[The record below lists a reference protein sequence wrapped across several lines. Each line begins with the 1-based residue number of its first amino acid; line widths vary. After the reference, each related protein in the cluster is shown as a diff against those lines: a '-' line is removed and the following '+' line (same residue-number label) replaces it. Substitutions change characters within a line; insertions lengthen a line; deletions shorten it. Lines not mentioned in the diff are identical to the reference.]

1 MKRLIL
7 FIFLFFFSNLSYAGN
22 ASGFC
27 SASYWWLSVCSTST
41 GDFYGNGQLVKKV
54 FMSDSEGNC
63 SSPSECWE
71 DAGGCPDGQELFQG
85 LCVPVCPSG
94 SHRDFVSG
102 QCQQDQEEDNC
113 PPGQT
118 YSNATQQCEEYEDDD
133 CPNGD
138 FSGDPRDGECQECP
152 TGEWKNPETQQCER
166 QCPFPL
172 EWSLKY
178 GQCVERDVCEKGDY
192 SGDPTDRKCGCE
204 PPKVN
209 FLELCLD
216 ECTGGTIRNPKT
228 GICEENCPQGY
239 SSVTLNGVTAC
250 FQEGERGGCDEGSSA
265 GLLNGVAICVD
276 GDGNLDQDKPE
287 PDRGNCPAGY
297 VRMTIH
303 GVEMCVEKKP
313 EQDKTDPNRSCP
325 AGQTQ
330 YCSGGVCHC
339 TIPIDSLPIG
349 GSDSGGS
356 TGGGS
361 SGSGSPGADGSTGNN
376 TSGSGSGS
384 TAPATGNDVATGSG
398 EIVAAVNRTTQA
410 VNSAN
415 TNIQQT
421 MQTEGSKTRSALLAQ
436 IQASGDA
443 EKVAIAGAASNVSAA
458 VGTASAAEIAELK
471 KGFGQLSADIHA
483 ASPGAYPD
491 SVQVSADGL
500 ESVPGQDS
508 PEEAAVGVKAQ
519 ITQAVDDFI
528 ETADDVNG
536 EVSAGATSAAS
547 TWGNTIKTTLIPE
560 IEYTSSNCTL
570 GTVELYGV
578 PMVLSFCDYVPFLST
593 LGNIIYFFAL
603 IGSTFV
609 FIRILARG

>member
-1 MKRLIL
+1 M
-7 FIFLFFFSNLSYAGN
+7 NC
-22 ASGFC
+22 SGFPTPQAYCDVFGTSATNPVLASDSPPYATSNFSCLADGAVYTRGSCISC
-27 SASYWWLSVCSTST
+27 SAGYMRNESNTACVIDNNDDCPA
-41 GDFYGNGQLVKKV
+41 GDL
-54 FMSDSEGNC
+54 
-63 SSPSECWE
+63 
-71 DAGGCPDGQELFQG
+71 
-85 LCVPVCPSG
+85 SG
-94 SHRDFVSG
+94 STTDGS
-102 QCQQDQEEDNC
+102 CDC
-113 PPGQT
+113 PNGGY
-118 YSNATQQCEEYEDDD
+118 YSNVTQQCEEYQDDD
-133 CPNGD
+133 CPDGD
-138 FSGDPRDGECQECP
+138 LSGNPRDGECKECP
-152 TGEWKNPETQQCER
+152 TGEWKNPDTQQCER

-178 GQCVERDVCEKGDY
+178 GQCVETDVCERGDY

-204 PPKVN
+204 PPKEN

-216 ECTGGTIRNPKT
+216 KCASDTIRNPKT
-228 GICEENCPQGY
+228 GVCEQNCPSGY
-239 SSVTLNGVTAC
+239 RSVTLNGVTGC
-250 FQEGERGGCDEGSSA
+250 FQNGERGGCNEGSSA

-276 GDGNLDQDKPE
+276 NNGNLDQSKPE
-287 PDRGNCPAGY
+287 PDRGNCPTGY
-297 VRMTIH
+297 VRMKID

-330 YCSGGVCHC
+330 YCHGGVCHC
-339 TIPIDSLPIG
+339 TIPIDSLPVG

-361 SGSGSPGADGSTGNN
+361 SGVPGADGSTGNN

-421 MQTEGSKTRSALLAQ
+421 MQTEGGKTRSALLAQ
-436 IQASGDA
+436 MQASGDA
-443 EKVAIAGAASNVSAA
+443 EKVSIAGAASNVSAA

-471 KGFGQLSADIHA
+471 KGFSQLSADIHA
-483 ASPGAYPD
+483 ASPGGYPD

-593 LGNIIYFFAL
+593 LGNIVYFFAL